1 MATTDCIQKPSVL
14 PPDPGPLSDENNGA
28 KLSKSLSNLS
38 DLAGQAAGNERSPP
52 MSTDSPKPGQTTD
65 LAAYPMDLGSEIIP
79 NGEVFA
85 RQVATQIVQVQHEYD
100 LRASAGL
107 STPRMAGD
115 FMNLVFPAS
124 PRTGTIAPPQSPQV
138 NGTLPRY
145 YHQLQGVPYE
155 EIYTIKDRQRVSQA
169 CDLCRRRKAKC
180 SGGRPCKRCTERDL
194 SCEYA
199 DAQSRRRGKTRKRA
213 DDKDPSETSLED
225 PASSALP
232 VQDPSESAFTEA
244 TSQGSVVR
252 TKPRKKKPAPI
263 LPYTYKPIYPH
274 ILSPVASGLHVVDS
288 STQDRRQ
295 DYADYWPFAQYP
307 RTASDTALDYSGPS
321 TGISLPLP
329 SQASFDDLAPS
340 NMLAL
345 FDHALSAVTSD
356 KNCNY
361 ASTQPNGYHNSSG
374 EPEDSVLA
382 SSSAPIDPQIPCSN
396 TQDIFYTIVA
406 PLPSLP
412 FPALGLSIDSPSVF
426 CPSHDLAH
434 SATTTESSSSTGSPF
449 SVLGMLPPDVA
460 EVSLAEGVNIGD
472 RYLVQGIDSATEES
486 FIKLLSNSP
495 LFP

>member
-1 MATTDCIQKPSVL
+1 MATTDFIQKTLAPPS
-14 PPDPGPLSDENNGA
+14 DSGPLSDENNSA
-28 KLSKSLSNLS
+28 KLGNSLSNLS

-52 MSTDSPKPGQTTD
+52 TSTDSPRLAQTAD
-65 LAAYPMDLGSEIIP
+65 LAAYPMDLSFEIIP
-79 NGEVFA
+79 NATGEAFA
-85 RQVATQIVQVQHEYD
+85 RQLATQIVQVQHEYD

-124 PRTGTIAPPQSPQV
+124 PQTGTIAPPQSPQV

-155 EIYTIKDRQRVSQA
+155 EMYTIKDRQRVSQA

-199 DAQSRRRGKTRKRA
+199 DARSRRRGKTRKRV
-213 DDKDPSETSLED
+213 DDKDLSETSLED
-225 PASSALP
+225 LASSALP
-232 VQDPSESAFTEA
+232 VQDPSDNAFTEA

-274 ILSPVASGLHVVDS
+274 ILSPVTSGLHVVDS
-288 STQDRRQ
+288 STQDRGQ

-307 RTASDTALDYSGPS
+307 RTASDAAFDYSGPS
-321 TGISLPLP
+321 TGISP
-329 SQASFDDLAPS
+329 SQASFGALAPS
-340 NMLAL
+340 TMSAL
-345 FDHALSAVTSD
+345 FDHVPSAVTSD
-356 KNCNY
+356 MNY
-361 ASTQPNGYHNSSG
+361 NFASAQPNGYHNSSG
-374 EPEDSVLA
+374 ELQGSVLA
-382 SSSAPIDPQIPCSN
+382 GSSAPIDPQSPCSN
-396 TQDIFYTIVA
+396 TQDVFYTIAA
-406 PLPSLP
+406 PRPSLP
-412 FPALGLSIDSPSVF
+412 FPALGLRIDSPSIF
-426 CPSHDLAH
+426 CPSPDLAH

-460 EVSLAEGVNIGD
+460 EVSLGEGVHVGD
-472 RYLVQGIDSATEES
+472 RYLVQGIDSATDES